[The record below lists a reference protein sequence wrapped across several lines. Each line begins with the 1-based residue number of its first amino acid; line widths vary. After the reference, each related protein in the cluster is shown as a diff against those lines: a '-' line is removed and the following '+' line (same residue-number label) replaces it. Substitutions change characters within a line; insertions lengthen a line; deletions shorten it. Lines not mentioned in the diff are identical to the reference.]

1 MPNQK
6 LYDDFEKRLTD
17 ELVKLCT
24 GNEMLEGELL
34 ASDDIDEVLNNM
46 LSGYLED
53 ALREFDQYPEA
64 AVAFAG
70 YVGMAVA
77 CWWDGAWEVLK
88 KEPYHTL
95 YGKRGFDDM
104 DEKITEQIL
113 GLDLRSTESLKIA
126 ALMNSCA
133 HQALG
138 MIRHEKIE
146 AGTEDAFYILVRT
159 IYAMMRI
166 GASVELHQLGYH
178 AQILG

>member
-77 CWWDGAWEVLK
+77 CWVGRGLGGSE
-88 KEPYHTL
+88 EGTL
-95 YGKRGFDDM
+95 SYSIWQARLRRYGR
-104 DEKITEQIL
+104 
-113 GLDLRSTESLKIA
+113 
-126 ALMNSCA
+126 
-133 HQALG
+133 
-138 MIRHEKIE
+138 
-146 AGTEDAFYILVRT
+146 EDYRAD
-159 IYAMMRI
+159 
-166 GASVELHQLGYH
+166 SWS
-178 AQILG
+178 